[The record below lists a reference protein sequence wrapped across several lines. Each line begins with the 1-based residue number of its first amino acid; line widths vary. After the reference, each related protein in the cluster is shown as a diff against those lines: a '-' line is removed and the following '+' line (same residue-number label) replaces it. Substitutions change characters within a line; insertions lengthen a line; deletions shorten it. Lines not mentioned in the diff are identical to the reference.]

1 MRDRGPVS
9 DVIWGALPF
18 VFAMLALVGLLMA
31 FPGIALW
38 LPTLVMG

>member
-18 VFAMLALVGLLMA
+18 VFAMLGLVAMLMIW
-31 FPGIALW
+31 PDIALW
-38 LPTLVMG
+38 LPRMVMG

>member
-18 VFAMLALVGLLMA
+18 VFAMLFLVALLMT
-31 FPGIALW
+31 FPDLALW
-38 LPTLVMG
+38 LPKLVMG